1 MDPDAEAVV
10 SNAKDGDQCP
20 GHSIMHGELSNV
32 FILHMRVSVLLIAC
46 QILPLTG
53 ILSPT
58 YIEADM
64 EYQADSLAMHVN
76 LQGRH
81 SQLGHLRIQ

>member
-1 MDPDAEAVV
+1 
-10 SNAKDGDQCP
+10 
-20 GHSIMHGELSNV
+20 
-32 FILHMRVSVLLIAC
+32 MRVSVLLIAC